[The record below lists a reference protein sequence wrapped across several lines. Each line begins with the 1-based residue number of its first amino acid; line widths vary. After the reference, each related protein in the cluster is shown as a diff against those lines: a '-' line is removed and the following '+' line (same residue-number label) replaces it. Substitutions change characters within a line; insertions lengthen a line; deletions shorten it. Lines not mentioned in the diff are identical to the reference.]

1 MDKIEARSLLE
12 EFVRGLKQKSYT
24 ELRDLVRNPECLE
37 VRGES
42 GVDYQIEYEAV
53 WDSQPGGVLR
63 IVASIDDGGLT
74 SALFPVCDD
83 FVIKPDG
90 EFIS

>member
-1 MDKIEARSLLE
+1 MDKIEARSLLD
-12 EFVRGLKQKSYT
+12 EFVMGLKQQSYA
-24 ELRDLVRNPECLE
+24 ELRGLVRNPTCVE

-63 IVASIDDGGLT
+63 IIASIDDGGLI
-74 SALFPVCDD
+74 SALFPVCAD
-83 FVIKPDG
+83 FLIKPDG
-90 EFIS
+90 EHVN